1 MAIVYLIRAP
11 YDVATLPAYFNGQ
24 KLAVLPSLTYTAV
37 VVRPGTFAIASA
49 PNGGTADAPAS
60 TLTLAAGER
69 RYLYVSAPTDRSFNF
84 TAIPMGKAGMIPLLL
99 PSYAA
104 AGARTWKECS
114 ELDAQGLMS
123 LGRLVLP
130 EPGAA

>member
-11 YDVATLPAYFNGQ
+11 YDTATLPVYFNER

-49 PNGGTADAPAS
+49 PNGRPPESPAS
-60 TLTLAAGER
+60 TLTVSAGER
-69 RYLYVSAPTDRSFNF
+69 RYLYVSAPTDRTVSFA
-84 TAIPMGKAGMIPLLL
+84 AIPMGKAGIIPLLL
-99 PSYAA
+99 PSYAS